1 MDNPYKAPQAAASA
15 GKQRVVVRVIA
26 AALIAAIGV
35 MAAMAAA
42 EMARVILRERGAP
55 RDVAMYGF
63 PAFTTAAAGGM
74 ILSYGIASRRKK
86 ATWIGA
92 ILFVAGIGGW
102 ILFLVAAG
110 AGWFQ

>member
-1 MDNPYKAPQAAASA
+1 MDNPYKAPQATASA

-26 AALIAAIGV
+26 AALVAGIGV

-42 EMARVILRERGAP
+42 EMAGLLLHERGAA

-63 PAFTTAAAGGM
+63 PAFTVAAAGSM
-74 ILSYGIASRRKK
+74 VLAYGIASRRRRT
-86 ATWIGA
+86 TWIGA
-92 ILFVAGIGGW
+92 ILFVAGISGW
-102 ILFLVAAG
+102 VLFLYAAS